1 MYTKFQILTIAL
13 ALFLT
18 VCCAIAA
25 IVTGV
30 GFNGATIGIAA
41 CSGYAA
47 YQITRKG

>member
-1 MYTKFQILTIAL
+1 MYTKFKILTITL

-18 VCCAIAA
+18 VCCAIGA
-25 IVTGV
+25 IATGV

-47 YQITRKG
+47 FQITRKR